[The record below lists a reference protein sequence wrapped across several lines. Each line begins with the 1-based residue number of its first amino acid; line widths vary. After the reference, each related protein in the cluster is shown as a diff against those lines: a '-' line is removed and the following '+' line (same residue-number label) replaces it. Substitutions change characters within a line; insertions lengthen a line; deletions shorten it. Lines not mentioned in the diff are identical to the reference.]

1 MEPGNQ
7 KAKKQSIV
15 LNWTPKCRSE
25 EARECGSEKWKA
37 RKARKVVNAGNAE
50 LGARMSGMI
59 AKLKNIMLNDTS
71 KCRSLAVVRFVMPG
85 ARAKQSLL
93 NWTPK
98 CRSEEARECGSVPR
112 LRVPRMRERKA
123 RKVVNAGN
131 AELGARM
138 SGMIAKLKNIMFN
151 DTPKCRSLAVVRFVM
166 PGAWAKQS
174 LLNWTPKCRS
184 CSVVLAGRRC
194 NGCPKQAMAVSGMK
208 AGDVQNFGETIKPCC
223 GGAFSLIL
231 ECCDIFECG

>member
-1 MEPGNQ
+1 MPLWLSFKRELEPGNQ

-37 RKARKVVNAGNAE
+37 
-50 LGARMSGMI
+50 
-59 AKLKNIMLNDTS
+59 
-71 KCRSLAVVRFVMPG
+71 
-85 ARAKQSLL
+85 
-93 NWTPK
+93 
-98 CRSEEARECGSVPR
+98 
-112 LRVPRMRERKA
+112 RKA